1 MTMSAELPAA
11 SGTSS
16 RAIHALLVPFPI
28 AFFVIALLS
37 DIAFSSTGIGGF
49 AAASLWLIGAGL
61 ISAMLAGIAG
71 VFDFVYSH
79 RPLRLND
86 VRFHAAATVGL
97 VILQCL
103 NFFLRQADPATGILP
118 QGLLL
123 SVLSVLLMLVIGWMG
138 RRLAPERREAS
149 EGRLS

>member
-1 MTMSAELPAA
+1 MAAEFSVV
-11 SGTSS
+11 SGTGS
-16 RAIHALLVPFPI
+16 RAIHSLLVPFPI

-37 DIAFSSTGIGGF
+37 DIAFGSTGIGGF

-61 ISAMLAGIAG
+61 ISAMIAGIAG
-71 VFDFVYSH
+71 VFDFLYAH

-103 NFFLRQADPATGILP
+103 NFFLRQADPATNILP
-118 QGLLL
+118 QGVAL
-123 SVLSVLLMLVIGWMG
+123 SVLSVVLMLMIGRMG
-138 RRLAPERREAS
+138 RRLAPERRDTPED
-149 EGRLS
+149 RLG